1 MTEKTDKNFK
11 KLELAQFSPPCERA
25 AKMAER
31 LLLKLQACRILLVL
45 WLAMRTMQDARPT
58 DTL

>member
-11 KLELAQFSPPCERA
+11 KLELDQFSPPCERA

-31 LLLKLQACRILLVL
+31 LLLLKLQECRILLVL
-45 WLAMRTMQDARPT
+45 YM
-58 DTL
+58 